1 MQASLFT
8 NTFFV
13 GKVAYHL
20 PSVDS
25 TNTYLWE
32 LVSKTNPT
40 EGTAVWADTQTAGRG
55 QIGSRWESKAGENL
69 TVSFLF
75 IPRFVQVQAQFVL
88 NQIAS
93 LAVRDTL
100 LLYGLAPELVRIKW
114 ANDVYVGHKKIA
126 GILIENV
133 LQAPQLK
140 YTVIGI
146 GLNINQLEFSPDLSK
161 ATSLQIETRVPQLVE
176 HVLSDLCLCLERRYL
191 QLRAGK
197 YTTILADYLACLY
210 QYQTLATYFI
220 PSQNRQIVGKI
231 VGISDIGKLIIA
243 TETETLY
250 FAIKEI
256 QFL

>member
-1 MQASLFT
+1 MQAQLFT

-20 PSVDS
+20 QTVDS

-75 IPRFVQVQAQFVL
+75 IPRFVQAQAQFVL

-100 LLYGLAPELVRIKW
+100 LLYGLDATQVQIKW
-114 ANDVYVGHKKIA
+114 ANDVYVGGKKIA

-133 LQAPQLK
+133 LHQHQLK
-140 YTVIGI
+140 HTVIGI
-146 GLNINQLEFSPDLSK
+146 GLNINQLEFSPNLSK
-161 ATSLQIETRVPQLVE
+161 ATSLRLETKTPQLIE
-176 HVLSDLCLCLERRYL
+176 NVLSDLCLCLERRYL

-197 YTTILADYLACLY
+197 YTAILADYLACLY
-210 QYQTLATYFI
+210 QYRTLATYFI
-220 PSQNRQIVGKI
+220 PAQNRQIVGEI
-231 VGISDIGKLIIA
+231 LGISDAGKLIIA
-243 TETETLY
+243 TDTETLH
-250 FAIKEI
+250 FSIKEI